1 MKLSIAGGGRVV
13 VTLATWIL
21 QLASMRVRASRWLP
35 VKREEIRVWG
45 REAAIEGWW
54 RRLRQRLEET
64 APVKCEKRAEFLK
77 RLRRT
82 VTWLNVNCRAD
93 GRTLCCN
100 QKDRANKVLL
110 LKGAKCEWLRARIV
124 PPRVSCGIVAN
135 EKRCQCE

>member
-1 MKLSIAGGGRVV
+1 MPVGDLLRYRPWKDSSRKALKAAGFHV
-13 VTLATWIL
+13 LKNYPKCSPDL
-21 QLASMRVRASRWLP
+21 N
-35 VKREEIRVWG
+35 
-45 REAAIEGWW
+45 AIEGWW

-110 LKGAKCEWLRARIV
+110 LKGAKCEW
-124 PPRVSCGIVAN
+124 
-135 EKRCQCE
+135 